1 MTEAQFQRK
10 VEAFLR
16 SQGVWFVK
24 YWGGGQFTKAGVPDI
39 LACVNGQFVA
49 IELKT
54 ETGRLSK
61 LQEYNLAKIKESG
74 GQAFVLRPSSF
85 KAFQDVI
92 SEGGEQNA
100 IQSQPGKY
108 L

>member
-16 SQGVWFVK
+16 GQGVWFVK

-39 LACVNGQFVA
+39 LACVKGQFVA

-61 LQEYNLAKIKESG
+61 LQEYNLAKIAESG
-74 GQAFVLRPSSF
+74 GQAFVLRPNGF
-85 KAFQDVI
+85 EAFADFI
-92 SEGGEQNA
+92 MGRR
-100 IQSQPGKY
+100 
-108 L
+108 

>member
-1 MTEAQFQRK
+1 MTEAQLQKK

-16 SQGVWFVK
+16 SQGLWFVK
-24 YWGGGQFTKAGVPDI
+24 YWGGGQFTKVGVPDI

-74 GQAFVLRPSSF
+74 GQALVLRPSGF
-85 KAFQDVI
+85 AAFQELI
-92 SEGGEQNA
+92 RGR
-100 IQSQPGKY
+100 
-108 L
+108 